1 MTDYSKRELSS
12 SMGGP
17 EIERISSGG
26 VGGGTLS
33 WRSRDHH
40 PSWWN
45 TAMQLSNSLSSSA
58 KELTSSLASKM
69 DQVQFSHTHLSS
81 PCLQAD
87 DASANDFSSCYITM
101 WVLQVPTALAGFTLP
116 WQPVSS
122 SPYKEQPKSDQQ
134 QPSAALSREKLENLP
149 WKPDAS
155 EEEEEERKASSELPT
170 VPPLLREQQQQQQL
184 LPVLPGPCPLTAADL
199 RSLSKVGESC
209 RRTKRMPV
217 DTTSCTTDCND
228 NDDIFFSS
236 SCAAGASLLQAGGLS
251 SVSQRFLLG
260 DDAQLDSLRCNSM
273 EHLPRLENRLFAK
286 AIRHN
291 AVSESTTPLSHHH
304 NTDVKHVNEA
314 TLILSE
320 THPTH
325 SSAQQTPLPYP
336 SEKKKSTINTGQQ
349 GESQPETPTSSR
361 GTNFHQATIH
371 KDDIFPGNTNK
382 LSPIRLRKSSSSIIS
397 SEQQSQK
404 LAKSLLLF
412 DSQHSRTLS
421 KNPVLGGSMRVT
433 RRDHAD
439 MQKQQMGS
447 CVTVAAPLLSSSAS
461 LPTTPRGGGEASL
474 PTTPRGRGESRA
486 SRLFR
491 RLRFGGG
498 KSSFH
503 GGGAAAGGGV
513 QVVDP
518 RDLLL
523 KCAKQDTPTPGVAI
537 IKQGKKLDSK
547 AASVITKSGSAVID
561 FTALHGG
568 QHEGTSM
575 EIRSEGNHHMLNN
588 NTSQTTT
595 QGQCSSGDADSTTT
609 TTKTSV
615 KPHQQQQRKNSH
627 WPFTKWKW
635 TSRSRSKVVS
645 EETNN
650 MSAMIVNNSSRR
662 SSFDTSQEFFAMSE
676 TMYKDA
682 SSESFSYERVGRFSS
697 PQVKK
702 SLSLEHMG
710 GFFKHRRG
718 SSLGS
723 NREVAV
729 SYQSLLPKHHVRCND
744 DIATTISDLKK
755 LSSAN
760 QLLETSSHHG
770 LEVNLSSSAAA
781 CQAEEEN
788 TADVFLD
795 CEGEFKF
802 VKRRSLSMEEDLVVW
817 ESHTPAPPP
826 PSLPQEQNLT
836 IGEVA
841 ALCSSPLKFVFK
853 CREIELFNKFLRSQK
868 KRIISS
874 SISSNSNLHLDN
886 NNNSDCFH
894 IIRSGAEC
902 GTSILCLLAF
912 HHHIYCIIV
921 LTATTTTHGWWA
933 IKLQRHMSC
942 LNPKP

>member
-1 MTDYSKRELSS
+1 MMDYSKRELSS

-17 EIERISSGG
+17 EITRISSGG
-26 VGGGTLS
+26 IGGGTLS

-69 DQVQFSHTHLSS
+69 DQVQISHTHLSS

-149 WKPDAS
+149 WKSDAS
-155 EEEEEERKASSELPT
+155 EEEEERKASSELPT
-170 VPPLLREQQQQQQL
+170 VPPPLGEQQQQRQRQL

-291 AVSESTTPLSHHH
+291 AVSESTTPLSHHL
-304 NTDVKHVNEA
+304 NEA
-314 TLILSE
+314 SLILSE
-320 THPTH
+320 ACPTH
-325 SSAQQTPLPYP
+325 LSPQQTPLPYVP
-336 SEKKKSTINTGQQ
+336 EKKKSTINTGQQ
-349 GESQPETPTSSR
+349 GESQPETPISSQ

-404 LAKSLLLF
+404 LANSLSLF

-439 MQKQQMGS
+439 MKQQQIGS
-447 CVTVAAPLLSSSAS
+447 CVTVAASSLSSSAS

-498 KSSFH
+498 KSSIH

-518 RDLLL
+518 GDLL
-523 KCAKQDTPTPGVAI
+523 KCAKQDKPTPGVAI

-547 AASVITKSGSAVID
+547 AAAVITKAGSAAVD

-575 EIRSEGNHHMLNN
+575 EIRSEGNHQMLNN

-595 QGQCSSGDADSTTT
+595 QGQCSSGDADPTTT
-609 TTKTSV
+609 TTTRKTFG
-615 KPHQQQQRKNSH
+615 KPHQQQQQQRKNSH
-627 WPFTKWKW
+627 WPFNKWKW

-650 MSAMIVNNSSRR
+650 MSAMIVNNGSRR

-676 TMYKDA
+676 TMYEDA
-682 SSESFSYERVGRFSS
+682 SSESFSYDRVGRFSS

-729 SYQSLLPKHHVRCND
+729 SYQLLLPKHHVRCND

-770 LEVNLSSSAAA
+770 LEVDLSSSSAA
-781 CQAEEEN
+781 CQAEEN
-788 TADVFLD
+788 TAEVFLD

-802 VKRRSLSMEEDLVVW
+802 VKRRSLSMGEDLVVW

-874 SISSNSNLHLDN
+874 SISSN
-886 NNNSDCFH
+886 NSDCFH

-902 GTSILCLLAF
+902 GTLILCLLAF
-912 HHHIYCIIV
+912 HHHINCIIV
-921 LTATTTTHGWWA
+921 LTTTTTTHGWWA
-933 IKLQRHMSC
+933 TKLQRHMSC